1 MNYIELEKIKQKAL
15 EDHIPIIMDD
25 TLEVIEKY
33 LKNEKPTRML
43 EIGTAV
49 GYSAICF
56 SEFLAEN
63 GEIDTIERE
72 TDRVKEAKENIK
84 RAEVDKKINI
94 FEGDAVEILPTMNQ
108 KYDAVFIDAAKGKYP
123 FFLKE
128 ALRMLKPTG
137 YIFADNILY
146 KGYVLSDYNK
156 HKQRTAVRNLREY
169 IKETTENPNLETEIL
184 EVGDGLA
191 ITKLNKPE
199 LLAPAGSFE
208 KAKIAFL
215 YGADAV
221 YAGTSSLSLRTRA
234 DMQNDDLEK
243 TIKYAHSIGK
253 KVYVTLNIFAW
264 DDKYDEIIEMAK
276 KLEELKPDGIIAA
289 DGGVMEIL
297 KQYAPSVKINVSTQA
312 NIVSLHAANF
322 WYKNGA
328 KRMIMAREMNKEQ
341 LKYIMENKPKEM
353 EVEIFV
359 HGAICFAFSGRC
371 FLSDFLACRSAN
383 LGDCAQSCR
392 WSYNLYAEERNNP
405 GEYMPIE
412 TSEYGT
418 SIFSSKDL
426 CLIKELPEIID
437 MGVDSLKIEG
447 RLKTEYYLASV
458 INAYRNAIDDYEKDP
473 ENYNYT
479 KYLKEL
485 EKVKTRGLT
494 TFYFNDRKN
503 KDIQEYSGKQY
514 NEQYEFGAKVVENLE
529 NNLYVVEIRNKLS
542 VGDTLEILIPNQ
554 IEPVEF
560 KIEKLY
566 DIDTNEEINAISP
579 GIKGQKVKIK
589 LPIECKKDWIIR
601 RKK

>member
-1 MNYIELEKIKQKAL
+1 MKQEK
-15 EDHIPIIMDD
+15 
-25 TLEVIEKY
+25 
-33 LKNEKPTRML
+33 
-43 EIGTAV
+43 EI
-49 GYSAICF
+49 
-56 SEFLAEN
+56 
-63 GEIDTIERE
+63 
-72 TDRVKEAKENIK
+72 
-84 RAEVDKKINI
+84 
-94 FEGDAVEILPTMNQ
+94 
-108 KYDAVFIDAAKGKYP
+108 
-123 FFLKE
+123 
-128 ALRMLKPTG
+128 
-137 YIFADNILY
+137 
-146 KGYVLSDYNK
+146 
-156 HKQRTAVRNLREY
+156 
-169 IKETTENPNLETEIL
+169 
-184 EVGDGLA
+184 
-191 ITKLNKPE
+191 E

-234 DMQNDDLEK
+234 DMQDNDLEE

-264 DDKYDEIIEMAK
+264 DEKYDEIIEMAK

-297 KQYAPSVKINVSTQA
+297 KKYAPSVKINVSTQA
-312 NIVSLHAANF
+312 NIVSMHAANF

-341 LKYIMENKPKEM
+341 LKYIMENKPEDM
-353 EVEIFV
+353 EIEIFV
-359 HGAICFAFSGRC
+359 HGAICFAYSGRC

-392 WSYNLYAEERNNP
+392 WSYNLYAEEKNNP
-405 GEYMPIE
+405 GELMPIE
-412 TSEYGT
+412 TNEYGT

-426 CLIKELPEIID
+426 CLIKEIPEIID

-458 INAYRNAIDDYEKDP
+458 INAYRNAIDDYKKEP
-473 ENYNYT
+473 ENYDYT

-503 KDIQEYSGKQY
+503 KDIQEYGGRQY
-514 NEQYEFGAKVVENLE
+514 NENYEFGGKVIETQNDIAII
-529 NNLYVVEIRNKLS
+529 EIKNKLS
-542 VGDTLEILIPNQ
+542 VGDTMEIIVPNK
-554 IEPVEF
+554 IEPIEF
-560 KIEKLY
+560 KIENLY
-566 DIDTNEEINAISP
+566 DIETNEAINSISP
-579 GIKGQKVKIK
+579 GVKGQKVKMK
-589 LPIECKKDWIIR
+589 LPIKCKNNWILR